1 MLSYPS
7 RDTSL
12 RKDLMQFSLRPA
24 PAIGTEIRH
33 HAPARQP
40 IFWLG
45 ANVVAILAYY
55 ALGYAVGAYF
65 SAYGLFPAPIWLP
78 ASVALIAAMAG
89 GWRLF
94 PGLFIGS
101 FWINATHF
109 GAPPLTA
116 AVISLT
122 NAAGPII
129 GAMLIDRLRPHDGLF
144 TRFSGVVIFVLC
156 AVLLYP
162 AITATGGMIALNL
175 EKSFDVGVANRIWIS
190 WWLCDSG
197 GTLCF
202 APTLLLWLGIERMPQ
217 RSHHISRMDL
227 LVWLAVAIVSIA
239 LFACPPLHFS
249 LYTLV
254 PFLLVVP
261 LSWIALQI
269 SLGAAYT
276 LASLV
281 AVIAMA
287 GTAAGL
293 GPFHAQAVINPLQLA
308 GLLIVLL
315 TMNVLTIVA
324 LFCERRAA
332 EEASHSKTML
342 LATTSHDLRTPLN
355 AIIGFADMM
364 RQGVWGPI
372 ENQRY
377 RDYVDNIHASGS
389 LLLGMIHDIL
399 DRSRIEAG
407 KRQINPALIAAQPV
421 AQSCLDL
428 IMPLAAKKQITL
440 NFENQTTGPLFADEL
455 ALRQILLNL
464 LSNAVKFTP
473 DGGTVT
479 LHLSTEASGGAGSIA
494 VADTGPG
501 MDAAGQRIALEPFG
515 QIAKPRAGSRRGI
528 GRKAAPA
535 EAADRQQEGVG
546 LGLPIVARLAELHGG
561 KLVIDS
567 VLGQGTTM
575 RINLPAATAVD
586 RAA

>member
-1 MLSYPS
+1 
-7 RDTSL
+7 
-12 RKDLMQFSLRPA
+12 MQFTFKPA
-24 PAIGTEIRH
+24 SGNSTEIRH
-33 HAPARQP
+33 HLPARTP

-45 ANVVAILAYY
+45 ANLVAVLAYY
-55 ALGYAVGAYF
+55 GLGYAVGTYF

-78 ASVALIAAMAG
+78 ASIALIAAVGG

-101 FWINATHF
+101 FWINASHF
-109 GAPPLTA
+109 GAPPLVA
-116 AVISLT
+116 ALISLT
-122 NAAGPII
+122 NAAGPVI
-129 GAMLIDRLRPHDGLF
+129 GALLIDRLRPQDGLF
-144 TRFSGVVIFVLC
+144 TRFTGVVIFVLC

-175 EKSFDVGVANRIWIS
+175 EKPFDVGVANRIWIS

-217 RSHHISRMDL
+217 RSHHIGRMDV

-239 LFACPPLHFS
+239 LFACPPLPFS

-332 EEASHSKTML
+332 EEASQNKTML

-377 RDYVDNIHASGS
+377 RDYIDNIHASGS

-407 KRQINPALIAAQPV
+407 KRQISPALIAAQPV

-428 IMPLAAKKQITL
+428 IMPLATKKQVSLT
-440 NFENQTTGPLFADEL
+440 FDNQVTGPLFADDL

-473 DGGTVT
+473 EGGTVT
-479 LHLSTEASGGAGSIA
+479 LRLSTEARGGAGLIE

-501 MDAAGQRIALEPFG
+501 MDADGQRIALEPFG
-515 QIAKPRAGSRRGI
+515 QIAKSRAVSRRGL
-528 GRKAAPA
+528 GRKAAA
-535 EAADRQQEGVG
+535 AADRQQEGVG

-561 KLVIDS
+561 RLVIDS

-575 RINLPAATAVD
+575 RVTLPAATAVD

>member
-1 MLSYPS
+1 MPISTPVLPQTTLTS
-7 RDTSL
+7 R
-12 RKDLMQFSLRPA
+12 
-24 PAIGTEIRH
+24 H
-33 HAPARQP
+33 P
-40 IFWLG
+40 IWSNRLLFWSAVNL
-45 ANVVAILAYY
+45 AAILAYY
-55 ALGYAVGAYF
+55 GLGYAVGSFFA
-65 SAYGLFPAPIWLP
+65 AYGLFPAPIWLP
-78 ASVALIAAMAG
+78 ASIAFVAAMVG
-89 GWRLF
+89 GWRVF
-94 PGLFIGS
+94 PGLFLGS
-101 FWINATHF
+101 LWINATHF
-109 GAPPLTA
+109 GAPLLVA
-116 AVISLT
+116 SVISLT
-122 NAAGPII
+122 NALGPIV
-129 GAMLIDRLRPHDGLF
+129 GALLIQTLRPKDGLF
-144 TRFSGVVIFVLC
+144 TRFSGVVIFILC

-175 EKSFDVGVANRIWIS
+175 EKPFDIGVANRIWVS

-202 APTLLLWLGIERMPQ
+202 APTLLLWLGVERMPQ
-217 RSHHISRMDL
+217 RSRMLNRLDFI
-227 LVWLAVAIVSIA
+227 VWGAVAAVSIA
-239 LFACPPLHFS
+239 LFAFPPLHFS

-287 GTAAGL
+287 GTAAGV

-332 EEASHSKTML
+332 EEASHSKSML
-342 LATTSHDLRTPLN
+342 LATISHDLRTPLN

-377 RDYVDNIHASGS
+377 RDYIENIHSSGS

-399 DRSRIEAG
+399 DRSRLESG
-407 KRQINPALIAAQPV
+407 KRQINPSLIAAAPI
-421 AQSCLDL
+421 AQSCLD
-428 IMPLAAKKQITL
+428 IISPLAAKKRIEL
-440 NFENQTTGPLFADEL
+440 RFETDVRGPLFADEL

-473 DGGTVT
+473 EGGNVVLRLVT
-479 LHLSTEASGGAGSIA
+479 AAESGVGHID
-494 VADTGPG
+494 VTDTGPG
-501 MDAAGQRIALEPFG
+501 MDEAGQRIALEPFG
-515 QIAKPRAGSRRGI
+515 QIARQRVAARNRSNASDPAGR
-528 GRKAAPA
+528 
-535 EAADRQQEGVG
+535 EEEGVG
-546 LGLPIVARLAELHGG
+546 LGLPIVARLAELHGS
-561 KLVIDS
+561 KLVIKS
-567 VLGQGTTM
+567 APGQGTSM
-575 RINLPAATAVD
+575 RVNFPGTSAVT

>member
-1 MLSYPS
+1 
-7 RDTSL
+7 
-12 RKDLMQFSLRPA
+12 MQLRPLPTLFA
-24 PAIGTEIRH
+24 GIDYHKLTPASRTAFWIGGNLAT
-33 HAPARQP
+33 A
-40 IFWLG
+40 
-45 ANVVAILAYY
+45 VAYY
-55 ALGYAVGAYF
+55 LLGYAVGAYF

-78 ASVALIAAMAG
+78 ASIALVAAMIG
-89 GWRLF
+89 GWRVF
-94 PGLFIGS
+94 PGLFLGS

-109 GAPPLTA
+109 DAPFMVATM
-116 AVISLT
+116 ISLT
-122 NAAGPII
+122 NSLGPII
-129 GAMLIDRLRPHDGLF
+129 GALLIDRIRPSHGLF
-144 TRFSGVVIFVLC
+144 TRFTGVVIFVLC

-162 AITATGGMIALNL
+162 AITATGGTIALNM
-175 EKSFDVGVANRIWIS
+175 EKPFEVGVANRIWIS

-202 APTLLLWLGIERMPQ
+202 APTLLLWLGQERMPQ
-217 RSHHISRMDL
+217 RGRRIGPRDIV
-227 LVWLAVAIVSIA
+227 VWVAVAVVSIA
-239 LFACPPLHFS
+239 LFACPPLPFS
-249 LYTLV
+249 IYTIV

-269 SLGAAYT
+269 SLGAAYS

-293 GPFHAQAVINPLQLA
+293 GPFHAQSVINPLQLA

-332 EEASHSKTML
+332 EQASDDKSML
-342 LATTSHDLRTPLN
+342 LATASHDLRTPLN

-377 RDYVDNIHASGS
+377 RDYIDTIHASGS
-389 LLLGMIHDIL
+389 MLLGMIHDIL
-399 DRSRIEAG
+399 DRSHIEAG
-407 KRQINPALIAAQPV
+407 KRRLYPALIAAQPI

-428 IMPLAAKKQITL
+428 VLPLATSKQITL
-440 NFENQTTGPLFADEL
+440 KFEPAISGPLYADEL

-464 LSNAVKFTP
+464 LSNAIKFTP
-473 DGGTVT
+473 TNGTVT
-479 LHLSTEASGGAGSIA
+479 LRFTTDAKNGAGR
-494 VADTGPG
+494 VEVCDTGPG
-501 MDAAGQRIALEPFG
+501 MDAAGQRVALEPFG
-515 QIAKPRAGSRRGI
+515 QIYLQDAKSSHTAHDHL
-528 GRKAAPA
+528 AARPA
-535 EAADRQQEGVG
+535 ERHQDGVG
-546 LGLPIVARLAELHGG
+546 LGLPIVARLIEMHGS

-567 VLGQGTTM
+567 ALGRGTIM
-575 RINLPAATAVD
+575 RISFPAAAIIH